1 MPAQQPKHAAVRHER
16 RRRVIVR
23 RRRVRFV
30 SLFVLFTLAMGA
42 YVVMSLANSTAA
54 QVPEAELLAADQIS
68 TVNPVDAAGAQHPV
82 FSRLGDT
89 NLVLPVPAQDATIIA
104 YLPLSD
110 EGAESFTPVGEQV
123 NGGVVSRSIE
133 AVFAG
138 DASVRYYILR
148 GSGRVVTE
156 TGAVDVGAPPGTPI
170 TSPVSGVVVAV
181 KTYKLYGKYDDVQ
194 VDIRPEGTSGL
205 TLSVLLLEDPAV
217 CIGQTVDEGKTQL
230 GKVRAPQGDLGER
243 LAELTHDEGSH
254 VHLQVTKD
262 APQ

>member
-1 MPAQQPKHAAVRHER
+1 
-16 RRRVIVR
+16 
-23 RRRVRFV
+23 
-30 SLFVLFTLAMGA
+30 MGA

-68 TVNPVDAAGAQHPV
+68 TMNPVDAAGAQHPV